1 MNWLTRLIPSIGS
14 NRDSESSKSKV
25 PGGLWNNCP
34 ACDAILYQPELEKS
48 LFVCP
53 KCDHH
58 LRIGARTRMSI
69 FFDGGSFQELAT
81 KITTKDILKFKDTKS
96 YSQRIKEAVSGTGEE
111 EAIVIGKGKLD
122 GAEIV
127 VAAFEFRYMGG
138 SMGGAVGTKF
148 VQGVD
153 AAIASKTPLICFSTS
168 GGARMQES
176 MISLMQ
182 MAKTSAALEK
192 LKEAKLP
199 YISIMIDPIYG
210 GVSASIAMLGDINI
224 AEPKALVGFA
234 GRRVIEQTVRV
245 DLPEDFQKS
254 EFLLEHGA
262 IDMIVHR
269 KDLRAKVSSI
279 LSKLYPS
286 PMNTNRIFGI
296 FIAVTILIWVLIF
309 ALSPQP
315 KYQQT
320 KNISIP
326 ELPEPL
332 VDQDK
337 LKKIEF
343 KEVENDFLKIDTT
356 DTLPSAKERVDKID
370 FNLYVY
376 KIGAFGSSTTISNV
390 VKAFNDAGFPAFTE
404 QNKSNKNLTN
414 VLVGPFASKKDIEEN
429 KKILNQIAGIEVGE
443 VMAWN
448 P

>member
-1 MNWLTRLIPSIGS
+1 
-14 NRDSESSKSKV
+14 
-25 PGGLWNNCP
+25 
-34 ACDAILYQPELEKS
+34 
-48 LFVCP
+48 
-53 KCDHH
+53 
-58 LRIGARTRMSI
+58 MSI

-96 YSQRIKEAVSGTGEE
+96 YSQRIKDAVSGTGEE

-245 DLPEDFQKS
+245 DLPDDFQKS

-279 LSKLYPS
+279 LSKLYP
-286 PMNTNRIFGI
+286 T
-296 FIAVTILIWVLIF
+296 
-309 ALSPQP
+309 Q
-315 KYQQT
+315 
-320 KNISIP
+320 
-326 ELPEPL
+326 
-332 VDQDK
+332 
-337 LKKIEF
+337 
-343 KEVENDFLKIDTT
+343 
-356 DTLPSAKERVDKID
+356 
-370 FNLYVY
+370 
-376 KIGAFGSSTTISNV
+376 
-390 VKAFNDAGFPAFTE
+390 
-404 QNKSNKNLTN
+404 
-414 VLVGPFASKKDIEEN
+414 
-429 KKILNQIAGIEVGE
+429 
-443 VMAWN
+443 
-448 P
+448 

>member
-34 ACDAILYQPELEKS
+34 ACDAILYQPKLEKS

-279 LSKLYPS
+279 LSKLYP
-286 PMNTNRIFGI
+286 
-296 FIAVTILIWVLIF
+296 A
-309 ALSPQP
+309 Q
-315 KYQQT
+315 
-320 KNISIP
+320 
-326 ELPEPL
+326 
-332 VDQDK
+332 
-337 LKKIEF
+337 
-343 KEVENDFLKIDTT
+343 
-356 DTLPSAKERVDKID
+356 
-370 FNLYVY
+370 
-376 KIGAFGSSTTISNV
+376 
-390 VKAFNDAGFPAFTE
+390 
-404 QNKSNKNLTN
+404 
-414 VLVGPFASKKDIEEN
+414 
-429 KKILNQIAGIEVGE
+429 
-443 VMAWN
+443 
-448 P
+448 

>member
-14 NRDSESSKSKV
+14 NRDSDSSKSKV
-25 PGGLWNNCP
+25 PDGLWNNCP

-69 FFDGGSFQELAT
+69 FFDGGSFHEIAT
-81 KITTKDILKFKDTKS
+81 KIITKDILKFKDSKS
-96 YSQRIKEAVSGTGEE
+96 YSQRIKEAVSSTGEE
-111 EAIVIGKGKLD
+111 EAIVIGKGKLE

-127 VAAFEFRYMGG
+127 VAAFEFRFMGG
-138 SMGGAVGTKF
+138 SMGGVVGTKF

-176 MISLMQ
+176 MVSLMQ

-254 EFLLEHGA
+254 EFLLDHGA

-279 LSKLYPS
+279 LSKLH
-286 PMNTNRIFGI
+286 
-296 FIAVTILIWVLIF
+296 
-309 ALSPQP
+309 
-315 KYQQT
+315 
-320 KNISIP
+320 P
-326 ELPEPL
+326 E
-332 VDQDK
+332 Q
-337 LKKIEF
+337 
-343 KEVENDFLKIDTT
+343 
-356 DTLPSAKERVDKID
+356 
-370 FNLYVY
+370 
-376 KIGAFGSSTTISNV
+376 
-390 VKAFNDAGFPAFTE
+390 
-404 QNKSNKNLTN
+404 
-414 VLVGPFASKKDIEEN
+414 
-429 KKILNQIAGIEVGE
+429 
-443 VMAWN
+443 
-448 P
+448 

>member
-14 NRDSESSKSKV
+14 NRDSKSSKSNV
-25 PGGLWNNCP
+25 PDGLWDNCP
-34 ACDAILYQPELEKS
+34 ACNAILYQPELEKS

-69 FFDGGSFQELAT
+69 FFDGGVFQELAT
-81 KITTKDILKFKDTKS
+81 KITTKDVLKFKDTKS
-96 YSQRIKEAVSGTGEE
+96 YTQRIKEAASNTGEE
-111 EAIVIGKGKLD
+111 EAIVIGKGKLE

-153 AAIASKTPLICFSTS
+153 AAIENKVPLICFSTS

-224 AEPKALVGFA
+224 AEPNALVGFA

-262 IDMIVHR
+262 IDMITHR
-269 KDLRAKVSSI
+269 KDLRARVSSI
-279 LSKLYPS
+279 LSKLH
-286 PMNTNRIFGI
+286 
-296 FIAVTILIWVLIF
+296 
-309 ALSPQP
+309 
-315 KYQQT
+315 
-320 KNISIP
+320 P
-326 ELPEPL
+326 E
-332 VDQDK
+332 Q
-337 LKKIEF
+337 
-343 KEVENDFLKIDTT
+343 
-356 DTLPSAKERVDKID
+356 
-370 FNLYVY
+370 
-376 KIGAFGSSTTISNV
+376 
-390 VKAFNDAGFPAFTE
+390 
-404 QNKSNKNLTN
+404 
-414 VLVGPFASKKDIEEN
+414 
-429 KKILNQIAGIEVGE
+429 
-443 VMAWN
+443 
-448 P
+448 

>member
-58 LRIGARTRMSI
+58 LRIGARTRISI

-279 LSKLYPS
+279 LSKLYP
-286 PMNTNRIFGI
+286 
-296 FIAVTILIWVLIF
+296 A
-309 ALSPQP
+309 Q
-315 KYQQT
+315 
-320 KNISIP
+320 
-326 ELPEPL
+326 
-332 VDQDK
+332 
-337 LKKIEF
+337 
-343 KEVENDFLKIDTT
+343 
-356 DTLPSAKERVDKID
+356 
-370 FNLYVY
+370 
-376 KIGAFGSSTTISNV
+376 
-390 VKAFNDAGFPAFTE
+390 
-404 QNKSNKNLTN
+404 
-414 VLVGPFASKKDIEEN
+414 
-429 KKILNQIAGIEVGE
+429 
-443 VMAWN
+443 
-448 P
+448 

>member
-1 MNWLTRLIPSIGS
+1 MNWLTRLIPSIGLK
-14 NRDSESSKSKV
+14 RDSGLSKSKI
-25 PGGLWNNCP
+25 PEGLWNNCP
-34 ACDAILYQPELEKS
+34 ACDAILYEPELKKS
-48 LFVCP
+48 LYVCP

-69 FFDGGSFQELAT
+69 FFDDGSFHELAT

-96 YSQRIKEAVSGTGEE
+96 YGQRIKEAVTTTGEE
-111 EAIVIGKGKLD
+111 EAIIIGKGKLE

-176 MISLMQ
+176 MVSLMQ

-224 AEPKALVGFA
+224 AEPNALVGFA

-279 LSKLYPS
+279 LSKLHS
-286 PMNTNRIFGI
+286 G
-296 FIAVTILIWVLIF
+296 
-309 ALSPQP
+309 Q
-315 KYQQT
+315 
-320 KNISIP
+320 
-326 ELPEPL
+326 
-332 VDQDK
+332 
-337 LKKIEF
+337 
-343 KEVENDFLKIDTT
+343 
-356 DTLPSAKERVDKID
+356 
-370 FNLYVY
+370 
-376 KIGAFGSSTTISNV
+376 
-390 VKAFNDAGFPAFTE
+390 
-404 QNKSNKNLTN
+404 
-414 VLVGPFASKKDIEEN
+414 
-429 KKILNQIAGIEVGE
+429 
-443 VMAWN
+443 
-448 P
+448 

>member
-14 NRDSESSKSKV
+14 DRDSNTSKSKV
-25 PGGLWNNCP
+25 PDGLWNNCP
-34 ACDAILYQPELEKS
+34 ECEAILYQPELEKS

-69 FFDGGSFQELAT
+69 FLDGGSFQELAT
-81 KITTKDILKFKDTKS
+81 NVTTKDILKFKDTKS
-96 YSQRIKEAVSGTGEE
+96 YAQRIKEAVSSTGEE
-111 EAIVIGKGKLD
+111 EAIVIAKGKLD

-153 AAIASKTPLICFSTS
+153 AAIKNKIPLICFSTS

-176 MISLMQ
+176 MVSLMQ

-199 YISIMIDPIYG
+199 YISVMIDPIYG

-269 KDLRAKVSSI
+269 KDLRVKVSSI
-279 LSKLYPS
+279 LSKLYP
-286 PMNTNRIFGI
+286 
-296 FIAVTILIWVLIF
+296 
-309 ALSPQP
+309 
-315 KYQQT
+315 
-320 KNISIP
+320 
-326 ELPEPL
+326 
-332 VDQDK
+332 
-337 LKKIEF
+337 KK
-343 KEVENDFLKIDTT
+343 
-356 DTLPSAKERVDKID
+356 
-370 FNLYVY
+370 
-376 KIGAFGSSTTISNV
+376 
-390 VKAFNDAGFPAFTE
+390 
-404 QNKSNKNLTN
+404 
-414 VLVGPFASKKDIEEN
+414 
-429 KKILNQIAGIEVGE
+429 
-443 VMAWN
+443 
-448 P
+448 